1 MHLPFWLT
9 TALLFPVLLYQG
21 KRARK
26 TTPRLPEAHGSPYGQ
41 CGEGQPDLR
50 LLVIGESTAASVGVT
65 THDQGLASQLALQL
79 RERTGQTISWHT
91 FGVNGICLGQLNR
104 KLASMEL
111 PEADVVVLSMGV
123 NDTTGFTPR
132 YRFRRQLLALR
143 ELLAPRYPGP
153 IYLLSVPP
161 MHLFTA
167 LPSPLRH
174 VMGWR
179 ARQLNRVYEQLAR
192 EEPDYFQYRSYS
204 AITDISLL
212 ASDGYHPNEKG
223 YKAIA
228 EGLVAEIPC
237 WSCNH
242 YDRIQTGYRPFARP
256 PSSH

>member
-26 TTPRLPEAHGSPYGQ
+26 NTPRLPEAQGSPTGR
-41 CGEGQPDLR
+41 CGEGQPHLR
-50 LLVIGESTAASVGVT
+50 LLVIGESTAASVGVA

-79 RERTGQTISWHT
+79 HQRTGRTISWHT
-91 FGVNGICLGQLNR
+91 FGVNGIRLDQLNR

-111 PEADVVVLSMGV
+111 PEADVVLLSMGV

-143 ELLAPRYPGP
+143 DTLAPGYPAP
-153 IYLLSVPP
+153 VYLLSVPP

-167 LPSPLRH
+167 LPAPLRQI
-174 VMGWR
+174 MGWR

-192 EEPDYFQYRSYS
+192 QVPSGFRYLSYP
-204 AITDISLL
+204 AITDTSLL
-212 ASDGYHPNEKG
+212 ASDGYHPGSRG
-223 YKAIA
+223 YRAIA
-228 EGLVAEIPC
+228 EALASQELVPLRTQAADVDLISYEAD
-237 WSCNH
+237 S
-242 YDRIQTGYRPFARP
+242 
-256 PSSH
+256 